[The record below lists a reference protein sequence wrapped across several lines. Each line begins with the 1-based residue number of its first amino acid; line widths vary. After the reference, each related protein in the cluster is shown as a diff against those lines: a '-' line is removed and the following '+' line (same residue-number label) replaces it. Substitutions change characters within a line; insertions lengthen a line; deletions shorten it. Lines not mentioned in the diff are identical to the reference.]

1 MDQKGIG
8 EKWKLQQAKKIME
21 VLKWK
26 VMFQM
31 RWFPGDIIV
40 QRDGFGE
47 GRGEGGTVAQGWYLR
62 LISGDRSWLSHCLF
76 DFRHQ

>member
-1 MDQKGIG
+1 MPMDQKGIG

-31 RWFPGDIIV
+31 R
-40 QRDGFGE
+40 
-47 GRGEGGTVAQGWYLR
+47 
-62 LISGDRSWLSHCLF
+62 
-76 DFRHQ
+76 